1 MRAQDDDR
9 LASLERRLL
18 VIEQL
23 MFTAALDPD
32 GRPFTGPDAASFYQG
47 VGELIRAVRRELRP
61 AEQSERVVSLRPR

>member
-9 LASLERRLL
+9 LAALDRRLL

-23 MFTAALDPD
+23 MFSAALDPD
-32 GRPFTGPDAASFYQG
+32 GRPFTGPEAASFYQG
-47 VGELIRAVRRELRP
+47 VGELLRDVRQELRA